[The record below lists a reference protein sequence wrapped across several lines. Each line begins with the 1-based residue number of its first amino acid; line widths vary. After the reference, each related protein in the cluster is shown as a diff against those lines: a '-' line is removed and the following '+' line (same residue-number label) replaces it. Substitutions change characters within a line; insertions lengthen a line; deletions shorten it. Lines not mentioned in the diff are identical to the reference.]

1 VFSTEAPAAEQDFVC
16 VFVCVC
22 ARARARVCVFQRKVR
37 CERRESV
44 FFPPLI
50 HPLYPPPWEG
60 DTGLLVDNTFYVQ
73 RTHSIWRVCVWIQ
86 DYQME
91 EDGGGWRRRGG
102 DERMLMP
109 LDASGGPRGRP

>member
-1 VFSTEAPAAEQDFVC
+1 
-16 VFVCVC
+16 VC
-22 ARARARVCVFQRKVR
+22 ARARACVCVPEKGALRE
-37 CERRESV
+37 ERV
-44 FFPPLI
+44 GFFSPTNTS
-50 HPLYPPPWEG
+50 LYPPPWEG